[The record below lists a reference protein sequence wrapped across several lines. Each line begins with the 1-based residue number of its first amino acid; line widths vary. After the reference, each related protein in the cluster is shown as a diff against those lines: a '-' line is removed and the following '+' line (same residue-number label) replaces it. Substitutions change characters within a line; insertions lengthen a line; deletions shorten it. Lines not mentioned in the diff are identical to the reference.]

1 MIDKPGSQESWAPL
15 QSVFLGIVSA
25 KLERLL
31 MTKFLLCGILP
42 TSLWSVQLS
51 SAMILREGH

>member
-1 MIDKPGSQESWAPL
+1 MLLGS
-15 QSVFLGIVSA
+15 ICA

-31 MTKFLLCGILP
+31 FTEFLLSGILP

-51 SAMILREGH
+51 SAMILGEGY